1 MGRRD
6 ENGRYVCNVHPIALR
21 ARATGEVYAFWPDT
35 GCPAL
40 LRAFA
45 ARRAAPAHP
54 MSLALRAT
62 LQEDDADCM
71 QNLLLVR
78 CINGAISNYSG
89 GGVSHSFSFPPDSPL
104 VVREDTPI
112 PACDALV
119 LEALL
124 VKKMLLDNPG
134 VGVDEFLARDDF
146 AFALYRFLDHLES
159 LSENASVLNLV
170 GMLKSDI
177 DACRNIEYETPGCGA
192 VWDVEETAAR
202 ENPSSTPCSLD
213 KVFSPGFY
221 ALDKDTG
228 SGLKSAT
235 EL

>member
-6 ENGRYVCNVHPIALR
+6 ENGKYVCNTHPIALR
-21 ARATGEVYAFWPDT
+21 SRDTGEVYAFWPGT

-54 MSLALRAT
+54 MHLVRRAA
-62 LQEDDADCM
+62 LQEEGSGYM
-71 QNLLLVR
+71 QSLLLVR
-78 CINGAISNYSG
+78 CINCAISNYSR
-89 GGVSHSFSFPPDSPL
+89 GGVSNSFSFSGSL
-104 VVREDTPI
+104 MVREDIPI

-134 VGVDEFLARDDF
+134 VSVDEFLARDDF
-146 AFALYRFLDHLES
+146 AFALHRFLDHLES
-159 LSENASVLNLV
+159 LSENVTVMNLV

-177 DACRNIEYETPGCGA
+177 DACRNIENETLGCGA
-192 VWDVEETAAR
+192 VWDVDETVPR
-202 ENPSSTPCSLD
+202 EAIVVKDVRGKAKNGCPLD
-213 KVFSPGFY
+213 KVFASGFY
-221 ALDKDTG
+221 A
-228 SGLKSAT
+228 SSR
-235 EL
+235 